1 VITSVPG
8 RSQIAFGVAIRL
20 GSMLLIFGTKARYVP
35 MEAGTFY
42 CPDEGGDRGYTLL
55 EARRWFTLFFIPL
68 IKLGLLGYVVEC
80 DSCRRQY
87 DQRTLHLPTSA
98 SMEHKI
104 EVAARALFGS
114 LADSH
119 PHPGRV
125 AAELESFL
133 GCPAY
138 CATDL
143 VAHSR
148 IQTPAQRH
156 EALVAAGDVLD
167 PAGREGLLL
176 SAASAA
182 VSDGEIT
189 AKHRSILLEAGSSL
203 GMTPIHVEGVM
214 TVAVKP
220 SVTEDH

>member
-1 VITSVPG
+1 
-8 RSQIAFGVAIRL
+8 
-20 GSMLLIFGTKARYVP
+20 MLLIFGTKVRYVP

-68 IKLGLLGYVVEC
+68 IKLGLLGYVVQC
-80 DSCRRQY
+80 DSCHRQY
-87 DQRTLHLPTSA
+87 DRRTLHLPTSA

-114 LADSH
+114 LAESH
-119 PHPGRV
+119 PEPNVV
-125 AAELESFL
+125 ASQLESFL

-148 IQTPAQRH
+148 IQTSAQRD
-156 EALVAAGDVLD
+156 EALVAAGEVMD
-167 PAGREGLLL
+167 PAGREALLL

-182 VSDGEIT
+182 VVDSAISLR
-189 AKHRSILLEAGSSL
+189 HRAILLEAGSSL

-220 SVTEDH
+220 SVVEDH

>member
-1 VITSVPG
+1 
-8 RSQIAFGVAIRL
+8 
-20 GSMLLIFGTKARYVP
+20 MLLIFGIKVRHVP
-35 MEAGTFY
+35 MEAGTFH

-68 IKLGLLGYVVEC
+68 IKLGLLGYVVQC
-80 DSCRRQY
+80 DSCNRHY

-104 EVAARALFGS
+104 EVGARALFGS
-114 LADSH
+114 LAESYSH
-119 PHPGRV
+119 PERV
-125 AAELESFL
+125 ASALERFL

-138 CATDL
+138 CAADL

-148 IQTPAQRH
+148 IQTAAQRH
-156 EALVAAGDVLD
+156 EALVAAGEVLD
-167 PAGREGLLL
+167 SPGREGLLL
-176 SAASAA
+176 SAASA
-182 VSDGEIT
+182 VVVDDRISPC
-189 AKHRSILLEAGSSL
+189 HRGILFEAGSSL

-214 TVAVKP
+214 TVAATP

>member
-1 VITSVPG
+1 
-8 RSQIAFGVAIRL
+8 
-20 GSMLLIFGTKARYVP
+20 MLLIFGTKVRYLP

-68 IKLGLLGYVVEC
+68 IKLGVLGYVVEC
-80 DSCRRQY
+80 DSCHRQY

-104 EVAARALFGS
+104 EVAARALFGA

-119 PHPGRV
+119 PEPAHV
-125 AAELESFL
+125 AAQLETFL

-138 CATDL
+138 CAADL

-156 EALVAAGDVLD
+156 EALVAAGEVLD

-176 SAASAA
+176 AAATAA
-182 VSDGEIT
+182 VVDDQIT
-189 AKHRSILLEAGSSL
+189 PKHRAILLEAGASL

-214 TVAVKP
+214 AVALEP
-220 SVTEDH
+220 SVVEDHRPR